1 MTVPVR
7 EPSGGRALGIGL
19 WITAVFVMLGSAVFQ
34 RLTGPTHPL
43 RGSFVVAGEEHRY
56 RLTRSGWSF
65 EDERVAVSLPSHD
78 VTGTLYFKRH
88 KTDDPMTAL
97 PLRVE
102 DGELAGYLPQQPAAG
117 KLEYTIV
124 LESPA
129 GRIRVPDRDENV
141 VIRFKDH
148 VPLWVLLPHVFFMF
162 FAVLFG
168 IRAGLSAL
176 FQPAPMERYAWVA
189 LLLMSIGGM
198 VLGPVVQKL
207 AFGAFWTGFPFGY
220 DLTDNKTL
228 LMWIVW
234 VAACGLFLA
243 RRSTQP
249 QRRLAVVLATVVM
262 LAVYLIPHSMR
273 GSELD
278 YGELDRGV
286 PAEEAVGQ
294 GG

>member
-1 MTVPVR
+1 MTASVSER
-7 EPSGGRALGIGL
+7 SGRRALGIGL
-19 WITAVFVMLGSAVFQ
+19 WVAAVVVMLGSAVFQ

-43 RGSFVVAGEEHRY
+43 RGSFEVADETYRY

-65 EDERVAVSLPSHD
+65 EDERVAIPHPGAA
-78 VTGTLYFKRH
+78 VTGTLYYKRH
-88 KTDDPMTAL
+88 KTDDRMTAV
-97 PLRVE
+97 PMHAE
-102 DGELAGYLPQQPAAG
+102 DDELAGYLPRQPAAG
-117 KLEYTIV
+117 KLEYTMV
-124 LESPA
+124 LESPDT
-129 GRIRVPDRDENV
+129 RIRVPDREENV

-176 FQPAPMERYAWVA
+176 FQPAPMERYAWIA
-189 LLLMSIGGM
+189 LLLMSVGGM
-198 VLGPVVQKL
+198 VLGPIVQKL
-207 AFGAFWTGFPFGY
+207 AFGAYWTGFPLGY

-234 VAACGLFLA
+234 VAACGLFLL
-243 RRSTQP
+243 RRATP
-249 QRRLAVVLATVVM
+249 AMRRIAVVFATVVM

-278 YGELDRGV
+278 YGELDRGI
-286 PAEEAVGQ
+286 PAEEAVRQ